1 MRYYR
6 QISVLVIVSLL
17 FGLFSFEDRAAAE
30 QNTEGK
36 KTYTYTTLPL
46 DENLTDE
53 QGLVYELDKSYG
65 YAAVKSQK
73 ILDRTEIHIPDRVIS
88 DGVVYVVS
96 NVAVSAFNSCDM
108 VKTLYLPETIKKF
121 NLTSLN
127 DSGCETVYCARG
139 TVNLYYTKPVWG
151 DDMAVNNS
159 IKEIVVP
166 EENPYMM
173 NYNGVVLDK
182 EKTEVIVSPMQK
194 KNFSAFT
201 LPDTVCKVDDYAF
214 FRSKISALDTSNLYY
229 VGYAAFSKSKV
240 QPTDLR
246 RAVMIDERAF
256 YDCSN
261 IDTLKV
267 WEGVQYKE
275 QTPAAEVWQ
284 PSEGESASDMHAD
297 IVHTLDDDNRDECG
311 VYYSLKNDGTA
322 AATTSD
328 GEADTTETVII
339 PDYVEKEGEKYVV
352 TSLPM
357 NAIGEDTCNLQIGKR
372 LREINAL
379 SGMPE
384 LEGITVDEAN
394 AFFEVEDSALYS
406 RNKQSIYRYFGDAAG
421 TFELPETVWQIGEHA
436 FWKSAISEL
445 DSWDNVIEIGY
456 YAFQESKIKHV
467 FAPRVKTIGKDAFRS
482 CYSLESAVFDYANV
496 GLTAFASCVKL
507 KCIYANMLL
516 STEVSQETLLEQ
528 THSLQCVYI
537 GEQRNR
543 AFLKKNDSDNLQ
555 FVYLGGTLPL
565 QLTVSSLQDL
575 YVTKPSQ
582 FTLSIPT
589 EKAQNLVVHM
599 TASTGSYVETNA
611 KSAGA
616 AVQIESDHE
625 HTLETVVLY
634 DAAELKITAEKC
646 SECGHLENVL
656 AEDSEGRQL
665 GSTLEINKADDL
677 KTQEPTTVP
686 TGTPAATDPA
696 VTPTGTP
703 DITASPSPSA
713 SPSGLP
719 VTLPTT
725 SPTALPS
732 GAPDVSPTV
741 PETPNP
747 SQTPEPSPI
756 ESPETSGKPTET
768 PTGTPDVTVTPSPSA
783 SPSGLPVTSPTTLPS
798 GAPDVSPTVPETP
811 IPSQTPAPPP
821 IESPEASGVPTE
833 TPTGTPSAE
842 PTVSPD
848 ASPEV
853 PETPDPT
860 QTPEPSPIES
870 PEASGV
876 PTETPDVTMVPSP
889 SANPSSVPTI
899 LPETTN
905 PSQNPLPQSSEIP
918 SIVPSDVPKATKQP
932 GNQINLTKKIVI
944 KYIKRPTIAV
954 KKKKDGKIS
963 YLEIVVKKYKGK
975 YIDLY
980 YTNTGKR
987 FKKITKKKL
996 SIKKFKGRFKIRL
1009 LAKNSKIGVKARTWM
1024 TVKKKKRY
1032 SKWSVIKWIRI

>member
-6 QISVLVIVSLL
+6 QISILVIVSLL
-17 FGLFSFEDRAAAE
+17 FGLFSFEDRAKAE

-65 YAAVKSQK
+65 DASVKSQK

-88 DGVVYVVS
+88 DGVVYVVN

-166 EENPYMM
+166 EENPYMT

-275 QTPAAEVWQ
+275 QTPAVEIWQ

-297 IVHTLDDDNRDECG
+297 VVHTLDGDNRDECG
-311 VYYSLKNDGTA
+311 VYYSLKKDGTA
-322 AATTSD
+322 AAATSD

-339 PDYVEKEGEKYVV
+339 PDYVEKEGQKYVV

-372 LREINAL
+372 LREINAV

-421 TFELPETVWQIGEHA
+421 TFELPKTVWQIGAHA

-467 FAPRVKTIGKDAFRS
+467 FAPRVIEIGKDAFRS

-516 STEVSQETLLEQ
+516 STEVGQETLLEQ

-543 AFLKKNDSDNLQ
+543 AFLKKNDSDNLE

-575 YVTKPSQ
+575 YVTKPNQ

-611 KSAGA
+611 KRAGA

-625 HTLETVVLY
+625 HTLETIVLY

-646 SECGHLENVL
+646 SECGCLENVL

-665 GSTLEINKADDL
+665 GSTLEISKADDL

-686 TGTPAATDPA
+686 TATPAATEPA
-696 VTPTGTP
+696 GTS
-703 DITASPSPSA
+703 TASPDATVAPSPSV
-713 SPSGLP
+713 SPTGVP

-732 GAPDVSPTV
+732 RVPDISPTVPETPNPSQTPEPSPIESPETSGEPTETPDVKPSASPTGAPTV

-768 PTGTPDVTVTPSPSA
+768 PP
-783 SPSGLPVTSPTTLPS
+783 
-798 GAPDVSPTVPETP
+798 
-811 IPSQTPAPPP
+811 
-821 IESPEASGVPTE
+821 
-833 TPTGTPSAE
+833 GTPSAE

-848 ASPEV
+848 VLPAVS
-853 PETPDPT
+853 ETPDPS

-870 PEASGV
+870 PEASGK
-876 PTETPDVTMVPSP
+876 PTGTPTGTPSAEPTVSPAGLPSGAPDVSPAVSETPNATP
-889 SANPSSVPTI
+889 
-899 LPETTN
+899 
-905 PSQNPLPQSSEIP
+905 SSEIP

-980 YTNTGKR
+980 YTTTGKR

-996 SIKKFKGRFKIRL
+996 SIKKFKGKFKIRL

>member
-6 QISVLVIVSLL
+6 QISILVVVSLL
-17 FGLFSFEDRAAAE
+17 FGLFSFEDRAKAE

-73 ILDRTEIHIPDRVIS
+73 ILDRTDIHIPDRVIS

-166 EENPYMM
+166 EENPYMT

-275 QTPAAEVWQ
+275 QRPAAEIWQ
-284 PSEGESASDMHAD
+284 PSEGESASDMHTD
-297 IVHTLDDDNRDECG
+297 IVHTLDGDNRDECG
-311 VYYSLKNDGTA
+311 VYYSLKKDGTA
-322 AATTSD
+322 AAATSD

-339 PDYVEKEGEKYVV
+339 PDYVEKEGQKYVV

-372 LREINAL
+372 LREINAV

-421 TFELPETVWQIGEHA
+421 TFELPKTVWQIGAHA

-467 FAPRVKTIGKDAFRS
+467 FAPRVIKIGKDAFRS

-516 STEVSQETLLEQ
+516 STEVGQETLLEQ

-543 AFLKKNDSDNLQ
+543 AFLKKNDSDNLE

-575 YVTKPSQ
+575 YVTKPNQ

-611 KSAGA
+611 KRAGA

-625 HTLETVVLY
+625 HTLETIVLY

-646 SECGHLENVL
+646 SECGCLENVL

-665 GSTLEINKADDL
+665 GSTLEISKADDL

-686 TGTPAATDPA
+686 TGTPAATEPA
-696 VTPTGTP
+696 GTS
-703 DITASPSPSA
+703 TASPDVTVAPSPSV
-713 SPSGLP
+713 SPTGVP

-732 GAPDVSPTV
+732 RAPDISPTV

-756 ESPETSGKPTET
+756 ESPETSRKPTET
-768 PTGTPDVTVTPSPSA
+768 PTGTPDVTVAPSPSA
-783 SPSGLPVTSPTTLPS
+783 LPTGLPVTLPTTSPTTLPTT
-798 GAPDVSPTVPETP
+798 SPTTLPTGSPKVPETP
-811 IPSQTPAPPP
+811 NPS
-821 IESPEASGVPTE
+821 
-833 TPTGTPSAE
+833 
-842 PTVSPD
+842 
-848 ASPEV
+848 
-853 PETPDPT
+853 

-870 PEASGV
+870 PEASGN
-876 PTETPDVTMVPSP
+876 PTKRPDVTMIPSP
-889 SANPSSVPTI
+889 SANPSSVLTI
-899 LPETTN
+899 LPEVPETPN
-905 PSQNPLPQSSEIP
+905 PSQTPLPQSSEIP

-932 GNQINLTKKIVI
+932 GDQINLTKKIVI

>member
-1 MRYYR
+1 M
-6 QISVLVIVSLL
+6 
-17 FGLFSFEDRAAAE
+17 
-30 QNTEGK
+30 
-36 KTYTYTTLPL
+36 
-46 DENLTDE
+46 
-53 QGLVYELDKSYG
+53 
-65 YAAVKSQK
+65 
-73 ILDRTEIHIPDRVIS
+73 
-88 DGVVYVVS
+88 
-96 NVAVSAFNSCDM
+96 
-108 VKTLYLPETIKKF
+108 
-121 NLTSLN
+121 
-127 DSGCETVYCARG
+127 
-139 TVNLYYTKPVWG
+139 
-151 DDMAVNNS
+151 
-159 IKEIVVP
+159 
-166 EENPYMM
+166 
-173 NYNGVVLDK
+173 
-182 EKTEVIVSPMQK
+182 
-194 KNFSAFT
+194 
-201 LPDTVCKVDDYAF
+201 
-214 FRSKISALDTSNLYY
+214 
-229 VGYAAFSKSKV
+229 
-240 QPTDLR
+240 
-246 RAVMIDERAF
+246 
-256 YDCSN
+256 
-261 IDTLKV
+261 
-267 WEGVQYKE
+267 
-275 QTPAAEVWQ
+275 
-284 PSEGESASDMHAD
+284 
-297 IVHTLDDDNRDECG
+297 
-311 VYYSLKNDGTA
+311 YYSLKKDGTA
-322 AATTSD
+322 AAATSD

-339 PDYVEKEGEKYVV
+339 PDYVEKEGQKYVV

-372 LREINAL
+372 LREINAV

-421 TFELPETVWQIGEHA
+421 TFELPKTVWQIGAHA

-467 FAPRVKTIGKDAFRS
+467 FAPRVIKIGKDAFRS

-516 STEVSQETLLEQ
+516 STEVGQETLLEQ

-543 AFLKKNDSDNLQ
+543 AFLKKNDSDNLE

-575 YVTKPSQ
+575 YVTKPNQ

-625 HTLETVVLY
+625 HTLETIVLY

-646 SECGHLENVL
+646 SECGCLENVL

-665 GSTLEINKADDL
+665 GSTLEISKADDL

-686 TGTPAATDPA
+686 TGTPAATEPA
-696 VTPTGTP
+696 GTP
-703 DITASPSPSA
+703 TASPDVTVAPSPSV
-713 SPSGLP
+713 SPTGVP

-732 GAPDVSPTV
+732 GAPDVTVAPSPSALPTGLPVTLPTTSPTTLPTGSPKV

-756 ESPETSGKPTET
+756 ESPE
-768 PTGTPDVTVTPSPSA
+768 
-783 SPSGLPVTSPTTLPS
+783 
-798 GAPDVSPTVPETP
+798 
-811 IPSQTPAPPP
+811 
-821 IESPEASGVPTE
+821 ASGNPTKR
-833 TPTGTPSAE
+833 
-842 PTVSPD
+842 
-848 ASPEV
+848 
-853 PETPDPT
+853 
-860 QTPEPSPIES
+860 
-870 PEASGV
+870 
-876 PTETPDVTMVPSP
+876 PDVTMIPSP

-899 LPETTN
+899 LPEVPETPN
-905 PSQNPLPQSSEIP
+905 PSQTPLPQSSEIP

-932 GNQINLTKKIVI
+932 GDQINLTKKIVI

>member
-6 QISVLVIVSLL
+6 QISILVIVSLL
-17 FGLFSFEDRAAAE
+17 FGLFSFEDRAKAE

-166 EENPYMM
+166 EENPYMT
-173 NYNGVVLDK
+173 NYNGIVLDK

-275 QTPAAEVWQ
+275 QRPAAEIWQ
-284 PSEGESASDMHAD
+284 PSEGERASDMHTD
-297 IVHTLDDDNRDECG
+297 IVHTLDGDNRDECG
-311 VYYSLKNDGTA
+311 MYYSLKKDGTA
-322 AATTSD
+322 AAATSD

-339 PDYVEKEGEKYVV
+339 PDYVEKEGQKYVV

-372 LREINAL
+372 LREINAV

-421 TFELPETVWQIGEHA
+421 TFELPKTVWQIGAHA

-467 FAPRVKTIGKDAFRS
+467 FAPRVIKIGKDAFRS

-516 STEVSQETLLEQ
+516 STEVGQETLLEQ

-543 AFLKKNDSDNLQ
+543 AFLKKNDSDNLE

-575 YVTKPSQ
+575 YVTKPNQ

-625 HTLETVVLY
+625 HTLETIVLY

-646 SECGHLENVL
+646 SECGCLENVL

-665 GSTLEINKADDL
+665 GSTLEISKADDL

-686 TGTPAATDPA
+686 TGTPAATEPA
-696 VTPTGTP
+696 GTP
-703 DITASPSPSA
+703 TASPDVTVAPSPSV
-713 SPSGLP
+713 SPTGVP

-732 GAPDVSPTV
+732 GAPDVTVAPSPSALPTGLPVTLPTTSPTTLPTGSPKV

-756 ESPETSGKPTET
+756 ESPE
-768 PTGTPDVTVTPSPSA
+768 
-783 SPSGLPVTSPTTLPS
+783 
-798 GAPDVSPTVPETP
+798 
-811 IPSQTPAPPP
+811 
-821 IESPEASGVPTE
+821 ASGNPTKR
-833 TPTGTPSAE
+833 
-842 PTVSPD
+842 
-848 ASPEV
+848 
-853 PETPDPT
+853 
-860 QTPEPSPIES
+860 
-870 PEASGV
+870 
-876 PTETPDVTMVPSP
+876 PDVTMIPSP

-899 LPETTN
+899 LPEVPETPN
-905 PSQNPLPQSSEIP
+905 PSQTPLPQSSEIP

-932 GNQINLTKKIVI
+932 GDQINLTKKIVI

>member
-6 QISVLVIVSLL
+6 QISILVIVSLL
-17 FGLFSFEDRAAAE
+17 FGLFSFEDRAKAE

-166 EENPYMM
+166 EENPYMT
-173 NYNGVVLDK
+173 NYNGIVLDK

-275 QTPAAEVWQ
+275 QRPAAEIWQ
-284 PSEGESASDMHAD
+284 PSEGESASDMHTD
-297 IVHTLDDDNRDECG
+297 IVHTLDGDNRDECG
-311 VYYSLKNDGTA
+311 VYYSLKKDGTA
-322 AATTSD
+322 AAATSD

-339 PDYVEKEGEKYVV
+339 PDYVEKEGQKYVV

-372 LREINAL
+372 LREINAV

-421 TFELPETVWQIGEHA
+421 TFELPKTVWQIGAHA

-467 FAPRVKTIGKDAFRS
+467 FAPRVIKIGKDAFRS

-516 STEVSQETLLEQ
+516 STEVGQETLLEQ

-543 AFLKKNDSDNLQ
+543 AFLKKNDSDNLE

-575 YVTKPSQ
+575 YVTKPNQ

-611 KSAGA
+611 KRAGA

-625 HTLETVVLY
+625 HTLETIVLY

-646 SECGHLENVL
+646 SECGCLENVL

-665 GSTLEINKADDL
+665 GSTLEISKADDL

-686 TGTPAATDPA
+686 TGTPAATEPA
-696 VTPTGTP
+696 GTS
-703 DITASPSPSA
+703 TASPDVTVAPSPSV
-713 SPSGLP
+713 SPTGVP

-725 SPTALPS
+725 SPTTSPTAVPS
-732 GAPDVSPTV
+732 GAPDISPTV

-756 ESPETSGKPTET
+756 ESPETSRKPTET
-768 PTGTPDVTVTPSPSA
+768 PTGTPDVTVAPSPSA
-783 SPSGLPVTSPTTLPS
+783 LPTGLPVTLPTTSPTTLPT
-798 GAPDVSPTVPETP
+798 GSPKVPEKP
-811 IPSQTPAPPP
+811 NPS
-821 IESPEASGVPTE
+821 
-833 TPTGTPSAE
+833 
-842 PTVSPD
+842 
-848 ASPEV
+848 
-853 PETPDPT
+853 

-870 PEASGV
+870 PEASGN
-876 PTETPDVTMVPSP
+876 PTKRPDVTMTPSP
-889 SANPSSVPTI
+889 SANPSSVLTI
-899 LPETTN
+899 LPEVPETPN
-905 PSQNPLPQSSEIP
+905 PSQTPLPQSSEIP

-932 GNQINLTKKIVI
+932 GDRINLTKKIVI

>member
-6 QISVLVIVSLL
+6 QISILVIVSLL
-17 FGLFSFEDRAAAE
+17 FGLFSFEDRAKAE

-166 EENPYMM
+166 EENPYMT
-173 NYNGVVLDK
+173 NYNGIVLDK

-275 QTPAAEVWQ
+275 QRPAAEIWQ
-284 PSEGESASDMHAD
+284 PSEGESASDMHTD
-297 IVHTLDDDNRDECG
+297 IVHTLDGDNRDECG
-311 VYYSLKNDGTA
+311 VYYSLKKDGTA
-322 AATTSD
+322 AAATSD

-339 PDYVEKEGEKYVV
+339 PDYVEKEGQKYVV

-372 LREINAL
+372 LREINAV

-421 TFELPETVWQIGEHA
+421 TFELPKTVWQIGAHA

-467 FAPRVKTIGKDAFRS
+467 FAPRVIKIGKDAFRS

-516 STEVSQETLLEQ
+516 STEVGQETLLEQ

-543 AFLKKNDSDNLQ
+543 AFLKKNDSDNLE

-575 YVTKPSQ
+575 YVTKPNQ

-611 KSAGA
+611 KRAGA

-625 HTLETVVLY
+625 HTLETIVLY

-646 SECGHLENVL
+646 SECGCLENVL

-665 GSTLEINKADDL
+665 GSTLEISKADDL

-686 TGTPAATDPA
+686 TGTPAATEPA
-696 VTPTGTP
+696 GTS
-703 DITASPSPSA
+703 TASPDVTVAPSPSV
-713 SPSGLP
+713 SPTGVP

-725 SPTALPS
+725 SPTTSPTAVPS
-732 GAPDVSPTV
+732 GAPDISPTV

-756 ESPETSGKPTET
+756 ESPETSRKPTET
-768 PTGTPDVTVTPSPSA
+768 PTGTPDVTVAPSPSA
-783 SPSGLPVTSPTTLPS
+783 LPTGLPVTLPTTSPTTLPT
-798 GAPDVSPTVPETP
+798 GSPKVPETP
-811 IPSQTPAPPP
+811 T
-821 IESPEASGVPTE
+821 TL
-833 TPTGTPSAE
+833 PTG
-842 PTVSPD
+842 SPK
-848 ASPEV
+848 V
-853 PETPDPT
+853 PEKPNPS

-870 PEASGV
+870 PEASGN
-876 PTETPDVTMVPSP
+876 PTKRPDVTMTPSP
-889 SANPSSVPTI
+889 SANPSSVLTI
-899 LPETTN
+899 LPEVPETPN
-905 PSQNPLPQSSEIP
+905 PSQTPLPQSSEIP

-932 GNQINLTKKIVI
+932 GDRINLTKKIVI

>member
-6 QISVLVIVSLL
+6 QISILVVVSLL
-17 FGLFSFEDRAAAE
+17 FGLFSFEDRAKAE

-73 ILDRTEIHIPDRVIS
+73 ILDRTDIHIPDRVIS

-166 EENPYMM
+166 EENPYMT

-275 QTPAAEVWQ
+275 QRPAAEIWQ
-284 PSEGESASDMHAD
+284 PSEGESASDMHTD
-297 IVHTLDDDNRDECG
+297 IVHTLDGDNRDECG
-311 VYYSLKNDGTA
+311 VYYSLKKDGTA
-322 AATTSD
+322 AAATSD

-339 PDYVEKEGEKYVV
+339 PDYVEKEGQKYVV

-372 LREINAL
+372 LREINAV

-421 TFELPETVWQIGEHA
+421 TFELPKTVWQIGAHA

-467 FAPRVKTIGKDAFRS
+467 FAPRVIKIGKDAFRS

-516 STEVSQETLLEQ
+516 STEVGQETLLEQ

-543 AFLKKNDSDNLQ
+543 AFLKKNDSDNLE

-575 YVTKPSQ
+575 YVTKPNQ

-611 KSAGA
+611 KRAGA

-625 HTLETVVLY
+625 HTLETIVLY

-646 SECGHLENVL
+646 SECGCLENVL

-665 GSTLEINKADDL
+665 GSTLEISKADDL

-686 TGTPAATDPA
+686 TGTPAATEPA
-696 VTPTGTP
+696 GTS
-703 DITASPSPSA
+703 TASPDVTVAPSPSV
-713 SPSGLP
+713 SPTGVP

-725 SPTALPS
+725 SPTAVPS
-732 GAPDVSPTV
+732 RAPDISPTV

-756 ESPETSGKPTET
+756 ESPETSRKPTET
-768 PTGTPDVTVTPSPSA
+768 PTGTPDVTVAPSPSA
-783 SPSGLPVTSPTTLPS
+783 LPTGLPVTLPTTSPTTLPTT
-798 GAPDVSPTVPETP
+798 SPTTLPTGSPKVPETP
-811 IPSQTPAPPP
+811 NPS
-821 IESPEASGVPTE
+821 
-833 TPTGTPSAE
+833 
-842 PTVSPD
+842 
-848 ASPEV
+848 
-853 PETPDPT
+853 

-870 PEASGV
+870 PEASGN
-876 PTETPDVTMVPSP
+876 PTKRPDVTMIPSP
-889 SANPSSVPTI
+889 SANPSSVLTI
-899 LPETTN
+899 LPEVPETPN
-905 PSQNPLPQSSEIP
+905 PSQTPLPQSSEIP

-932 GNQINLTKKIVI
+932 GDQINLTKKIVI

>member
-6 QISVLVIVSLL
+6 QISILVIVSLL
-17 FGLFSFEDRAAAE
+17 FGLFSFEDRAKAE

-36 KTYTYTTLPL
+36 KIYTYTTLPL

-166 EENPYMM
+166 EENPYMT
-173 NYNGVVLDK
+173 NYNGIVLDK

-275 QTPAAEVWQ
+275 QRPAAEIWQ
-284 PSEGESASDMHAD
+284 PSEGESASDMHTD
-297 IVHTLDDDNRDECG
+297 IVHTLDGDNRDECG
-311 VYYSLKNDGTA
+311 MYYSLKKDGTA
-322 AATTSD
+322 AAATSD

-339 PDYVEKEGEKYVV
+339 PDYVEKEGQKYVV

-372 LREINAL
+372 LREINAV

-421 TFELPETVWQIGEHA
+421 TFELPKTVWQIGAHA

-467 FAPRVKTIGKDAFRS
+467 FAPRVIKIGKDAFRS

-516 STEVSQETLLEQ
+516 STEVGQETLLEQ

-543 AFLKKNDSDNLQ
+543 AFLKKNDSDNLE

-575 YVTKPSQ
+575 YVTKPNQ

-625 HTLETVVLY
+625 HTLETIVLY

-646 SECGHLENVL
+646 SECGCLENVL

-665 GSTLEINKADDL
+665 GSTLEISKADDL

-686 TGTPAATDPA
+686 TGTPAATEPA
-696 VTPTGTP
+696 GTP
-703 DITASPSPSA
+703 TASPDVTVAPSPSV
-713 SPSGLP
+713 SPTGVP

-732 GAPDVSPTV
+732 GAPDVTVAPSPSALPTGLPVTLPTTSPTTLPTGSPKV

-756 ESPETSGKPTET
+756 ESPETSRKPTET
-768 PTGTPDVTVTPSPSA
+768 PTGTPDVTVAPSPSA
-783 SPSGLPVTSPTTLPS
+783 LPTGLPVTLPTTSPTTLPT
-798 GAPDVSPTVPETP
+798 GSPKVPETP
-811 IPSQTPAPPP
+811 NPS
-821 IESPEASGVPTE
+821 
-833 TPTGTPSAE
+833 
-842 PTVSPD
+842 
-848 ASPEV
+848 
-853 PETPDPT
+853 

-870 PEASGV
+870 PEASGN
-876 PTETPDVTMVPSP
+876 PTKRPDVTMIPSP

-899 LPETTN
+899 LPEVPETPN
-905 PSQNPLPQSSEIP
+905 PSQTPLPQSSEIP

-932 GNQINLTKKIVI
+932 GDQINLTKKIVI

>member
-6 QISVLVIVSLL
+6 QISILVIVSLL
-17 FGLFSFEDRAAAE
+17 FGLFSFEDRAKAE

-166 EENPYMM
+166 EENPYMT
-173 NYNGVVLDK
+173 NYNGIVLDK

-284 PSEGESASDMHAD
+284 PSEGESASDMHTD

-311 VYYSLKNDGTA
+311 VYYRLKNDGTA
-322 AATTSD
+322 AAATSD
-328 GEADTTETVII
+328 GETDTTETVII
-339 PDYVEKEGEKYVV
+339 PDYVEKEGQKYVV
-352 TSLPM
+352 TLLPM

-372 LREINAL
+372 LREINAI

-421 TFELPETVWQIGEHA
+421 TFELPETVWQIGAHA

-467 FAPRVKTIGKDAFRS
+467 FAPRVIKIGKDAFRS

-516 STEVSQETLLEQ
+516 STEVGQETLLEQ

-543 AFLKKNDSDNLQ
+543 AFLKKNDSDNLE

-575 YVTKPSQ
+575 YVTKPNQ

-611 KSAGA
+611 KRAGA

-625 HTLETVVLY
+625 HTLETIVLY

-646 SECGHLENVL
+646 SECGCLENVL

-665 GSTLEINKADDL
+665 GSTLEISKADDL

-686 TGTPAATDPA
+686 TGTPAATEPA
-696 VTPTGTP
+696 GTS
-703 DITASPSPSA
+703 TASPDVTVAPSPSV
-713 SPSGLP
+713 SPTGVP

-725 SPTALPS
+725 SPTTSPTAVPS
-732 GAPDVSPTV
+732 GAPDISPTV

-756 ESPETSGKPTET
+756 ESPETSRKPTET
-768 PTGTPDVTVTPSPSA
+768 PTGTPDVTVAPSPSA
-783 SPSGLPVTSPTTLPS
+783 LPTGLPVTLPTTSPTTLPT
-798 GAPDVSPTVPETP
+798 GSPKVPETP
-811 IPSQTPAPPP
+811 T
-821 IESPEASGVPTE
+821 TL
-833 TPTGTPSAE
+833 PTG
-842 PTVSPD
+842 SPK
-848 ASPEV
+848 V
-853 PETPDPT
+853 PEKPNPS

-870 PEASGV
+870 PEASGN
-876 PTETPDVTMVPSP
+876 PTKRPDVTMTPSP
-889 SANPSSVPTI
+889 SANPSSVLTI
-899 LPETTN
+899 LPEVPETPN
-905 PSQNPLPQSSEIP
+905 PSQTPLPQSSEIP

-932 GNQINLTKKIVI
+932 GDRINLTKKIVI

>member
-6 QISVLVIVSLL
+6 QISILVIVSLL
-17 FGLFSFEDRAAAE
+17 FGLFSFEDRAKAE

-73 ILDRTEIHIPDRVIS
+73 ILDRTDIHIPDRVIS
-88 DGVVYVVS
+88 DGVVYVVN

-166 EENPYMM
+166 EENPYMT
-173 NYNGVVLDK
+173 NYNGIVLDK

-275 QTPAAEVWQ
+275 QRPAAEIWQ
-284 PSEGESASDMHAD
+284 PSEGESASDMHTD
-297 IVHTLDDDNRDECG
+297 IVHTLDGDNRDECG
-311 VYYSLKNDGTA
+311 VYYSLKKDGTA
-322 AATTSD
+322 AAATSD

-339 PDYVEKEGEKYVV
+339 PDYVEKEGQKYVV

-372 LREINAL
+372 LREINAV

-394 AFFEVEDSALYS
+394 AFFEVEGSALYS

-421 TFELPETVWQIGEHA
+421 TFELPKTVWQIGAHA

-467 FAPRVKTIGKDAFRS
+467 FAPRVIKIGKDAFRS

-516 STEVSQETLLEQ
+516 STEVGQETLLEQ

-543 AFLKKNDSDNLQ
+543 AFLKKNDSDNLE

-575 YVTKPSQ
+575 YVTKPSR

-625 HTLETVVLY
+625 HTLETIVLY

-646 SECGHLENVL
+646 SECGCLENVL

-665 GSTLEINKADDL
+665 GSTLEISKADDL

-686 TGTPAATDPA
+686 TGTPAATEPA
-696 VTPTGTP
+696 GTS
-703 DITASPSPSA
+703 TASPDVTVAPSPSV
-713 SPSGLP
+713 SPTGVP

-732 GAPDVSPTV
+732 RAPDISPTV

-756 ESPETSGKPTET
+756 ESPETSRKPTET
-768 PTGTPDVTVTPSPSA
+768 PTGMPDVTVAPSPSA
-783 SPSGLPVTSPTTLPS
+783 LPTGLPVTLPTTSPTTLPT
-798 GAPDVSPTVPETP
+798 GSPKVPETP
-811 IPSQTPAPPP
+811 T
-821 IESPEASGVPTE
+821 TL
-833 TPTGTPSAE
+833 PTG
-842 PTVSPD
+842 SPK
-848 ASPEV
+848 V
-853 PETPDPT
+853 PETPNPS

-870 PEASGV
+870 PEASGN
-876 PTETPDVTMVPSP
+876 PTERPDVTMTPSP
-889 SANPSSVPTI
+889 SANPSSVLTI
-899 LPETTN
+899 LPEVPETPN
-905 PSQNPLPQSSEIP
+905 PSQTPLPQSSEIP

-932 GNQINLTKKIVI
+932 GDRINLTKKIVI

-1009 LAKNSKIGVKARTWM
+1009 LAKKSKIGVKARTWM

>member
-6 QISVLVIVSLL
+6 QISILVIVSLL
-17 FGLFSFEDRAAAE
+17 FGLFSFEDRAKAE

-166 EENPYMM
+166 EENPYMT
-173 NYNGVVLDK
+173 NYNGIVLDK

-275 QTPAAEVWQ
+275 QRPAVEIWQ
-284 PSEGESASDMHAD
+284 PSEGESASDMHTD
-297 IVHTLDDDNRDECG
+297 IVHTLDGDNRDECG
-311 VYYSLKNDGTA
+311 VYYSLKKDGTA
-322 AATTSD
+322 AAATSD

-339 PDYVEKEGEKYVV
+339 PDYVEKEGQKYVV

-372 LREINAL
+372 LREINAV

-384 LEGITVDEAN
+384 LESITVDEAN

-421 TFELPETVWQIGEHA
+421 TFELPKTVWQIGAHA

-467 FAPRVKTIGKDAFRS
+467 FAPRVIKIGKDAFRS

-516 STEVSQETLLEQ
+516 STEVGQETLLEQ

-543 AFLKKNDSDNLQ
+543 AFLKKNDSDNLE

-575 YVTKPSQ
+575 YVTKPNQ

-611 KSAGA
+611 KRAGA

-625 HTLETVVLY
+625 HTLETIVLY

-646 SECGHLENVL
+646 SECGCLENVL

-665 GSTLEINKADDL
+665 GSTLEISKADDL

-686 TGTPAATDPA
+686 TGTPAATEPA
-696 VTPTGTP
+696 GTS
-703 DITASPSPSA
+703 TASPDVTVAPSPSV
-713 SPSGLP
+713 SPTGVP

-732 GAPDVSPTV
+732 GAPDISPTV

-756 ESPETSGKPTET
+756 ESPETSRKPTET
-768 PTGTPDVTVTPSPSA
+768 PTGTPDVTVAPSPSA
-783 SPSGLPVTSPTTLPS
+783 LPTGLPVTLPTTSPTTLPTT
-798 GAPDVSPTVPETP
+798 SPTTLPTGSPKVPETP
-811 IPSQTPAPPP
+811 NPS
-821 IESPEASGVPTE
+821 
-833 TPTGTPSAE
+833 
-842 PTVSPD
+842 
-848 ASPEV
+848 
-853 PETPDPT
+853 

-870 PEASGV
+870 PEPSRK
-876 PTETPDVTMVPSP
+876 PTETPDVTMTPSP
-889 SANPSSVPTI
+889 SANPSSVLTI
-899 LPETTN
+899 LPEVPETPN
-905 PSQNPLPQSSEIP
+905 PSQTPLPQSSEIP

-932 GNQINLTKKIVI
+932 GDQINLTKKIVI

-1009 LAKNSKIGVKARTWM
+1009 LAKNSQIGVKARTWM

>member
-6 QISVLVIVSLL
+6 QISILVIVSLL
-17 FGLFSFEDRAAAE
+17 FGLFSFEDRAKAE
-30 QNTEGK
+30 QNTAGK

-166 EENPYMM
+166 EENPYMT

-214 FRSKISALDTSNLYY
+214 FRSKISALDTSNLNY

-267 WEGVQYKE
+267 WEGAQYKE

-297 IVHTLDDDNRDECG
+297 VVHTLDDNNRDECG

-322 AATTSD
+322 AAATSD

-421 TFELPETVWQIGEHA
+421 TFELPETVWQIGAHA

-599 TASTGSYVETNA
+599 TASTGSYVEKNA

-625 HTLETVVLY
+625 HTPETIVLY

-646 SECGHLENVL
+646 SECGHLKNVL

-665 GSTLEINKADDL
+665 GSTLEISKADDL
-677 KTQEPTTVP
+677 KTQEPTTIP
-686 TGTPAATDPA
+686 TGAPAATDPA

-703 DITASPSPSA
+703 DITAAPSPTVS
-713 SPSGLP
+713 P
-719 VTLPTT
+719 VTLPTV

-732 GAPDVSPTV
+732 GA
-741 PETPNP
+741 
-747 SQTPEPSPI
+747 
-756 ESPETSGKPTET
+756 
-768 PTGTPDVTVTPSPSA
+768 
-783 SPSGLPVTSPTTLPS
+783 
-798 GAPDVSPTVPETP
+798 
-811 IPSQTPAPPP
+811 
-821 IESPEASGVPTE
+821 
-833 TPTGTPSAE
+833 
-842 PTVSPD
+842 PD

-876 PTETPDVTMVPSP
+876 PTQMPTGTMAPLP
-889 SANPSSVPTI
+889 NPSSVPTI
-899 LPETTN
+899 LPEVPET
-905 PSQNPLPQSSEIP
+905 PNPLQNSPSQSSEIP

-980 YTNTGKR
+980 YTTTGKR

-996 SIKKFKGRFKIRL
+996 SIKKFNGRFKIRL
-1009 LAKNSKIGVKARTWM
+1009 LAKNSKIGVRARTWM

>member
-6 QISVLVIVSLL
+6 QISILVIVSLL
-17 FGLFSFEDRAAAE
+17 FGLFSFEDRAKAE

-65 YAAVKSQK
+65 DASVKSQK

-88 DGVVYVVS
+88 DGVVYVVN

-166 EENPYMM
+166 EENPYMT

-214 FRSKISALDTSNLYY
+214 FRSKISVLDTSNLYY

-284 PSEGESASDMHAD
+284 PSEGESASDMHTD

-311 VYYSLKNDGTA
+311 VYYRLKNDGTA
-322 AATTSD
+322 AAATSD

-339 PDYVEKEGEKYVV
+339 PDYVEKEGQKYVV
-352 TSLPM
+352 TLLPM

-372 LREINAL
+372 LREINAI

-421 TFELPETVWQIGEHA
+421 TFELPETVWQIGAHA

-467 FAPRVKTIGKDAFRS
+467 FAPRVIEIGKDAFRS

-516 STEVSQETLLEQ
+516 STEVGQETLLEQ

-543 AFLKKNDSDNLQ
+543 AFLKKNDSDNLE

-575 YVTKPSQ
+575 YVTKPNQ

-611 KSAGA
+611 KRAGA

-625 HTLETVVLY
+625 HTLETIVLY

-646 SECGHLENVL
+646 SECGCLENVL

-665 GSTLEINKADDL
+665 GSTLEISKADDL

-686 TGTPAATDPA
+686 TATPAATEPA
-696 VTPTGTP
+696 GTS
-703 DITASPSPSA
+703 TASPDATVAPSPSV
-713 SPSGLP
+713 SPTGVP

-732 GAPDVSPTV
+732 RVPDISPTV

-768 PTGTPDVTVTPSPSA
+768 PPGTPSAEPTVS
-783 SPSGLPVTSPTTLPS
+783 
-798 GAPDVSPTVPETP
+798 PDVLPAVSETP
-811 IPSQTPAPPP
+811 DPSQTPEPSP
-821 IESPEASGVPTE
+821 IESPETSGKPTG

-842 PTVSPD
+842 PTVSPAGLPSGAPD
-848 ASPEV
+848 VSPAV
-853 PETPDPT
+853 SETPNA
-860 QTPEPSPIES
+860 TP
-870 PEASGV
+870 
-876 PTETPDVTMVPSP
+876 
-889 SANPSSVPTI
+889 
-899 LPETTN
+899 
-905 PSQNPLPQSSEIP
+905 SSEIP

-980 YTNTGKR
+980 YTTTGKR

-996 SIKKFKGRFKIRL
+996 SIKKFKGKFKIRL

>member
-6 QISVLVIVSLL
+6 QISILVIVSLL
-17 FGLFSFEDRAAAE
+17 FGLFSFEDRAKAE

-36 KTYTYTTLPL
+36 KIYTYTTLPL

-166 EENPYMM
+166 EENPYMT
-173 NYNGVVLDK
+173 NYNGIVLDK

-275 QTPAAEVWQ
+275 QRPAAEIWQ
-284 PSEGESASDMHAD
+284 PSEGESASDMHTD
-297 IVHTLDDDNRDECG
+297 IVHTLDGDNRDECG
-311 VYYSLKNDGTA
+311 MYYSLKKDGTA
-322 AATTSD
+322 AAATSD

-339 PDYVEKEGEKYVV
+339 PDYVEKEGQKYVV

-372 LREINAL
+372 LREINAV

-421 TFELPETVWQIGEHA
+421 TFELPKTVWQIGAHA

-467 FAPRVKTIGKDAFRS
+467 FAPRVIKIGKDAFRS

-516 STEVSQETLLEQ
+516 STEVGQETLLEQ

-543 AFLKKNDSDNLQ
+543 AFLKKNDSDNLE

-575 YVTKPSQ
+575 YVTKPNQ

-625 HTLETVVLY
+625 HTLETIVLY

-646 SECGHLENVL
+646 SECGCLENVL

-665 GSTLEINKADDL
+665 GSTLEISKADDL

-686 TGTPAATDPA
+686 TGTPAATEPA
-696 VTPTGTP
+696 GTP
-703 DITASPSPSA
+703 TASPDVTVAPSPSV
-713 SPSGLP
+713 SPTGVP

-732 GAPDVSPTV
+732 GAPDVTVAPSPSALPTGLPVTLPTTSPTTLPTGSPKV

-756 ESPETSGKPTET
+756 ESPE
-768 PTGTPDVTVTPSPSA
+768 
-783 SPSGLPVTSPTTLPS
+783 
-798 GAPDVSPTVPETP
+798 
-811 IPSQTPAPPP
+811 
-821 IESPEASGVPTE
+821 ASGNPTKR
-833 TPTGTPSAE
+833 
-842 PTVSPD
+842 
-848 ASPEV
+848 
-853 PETPDPT
+853 
-860 QTPEPSPIES
+860 
-870 PEASGV
+870 
-876 PTETPDVTMVPSP
+876 PDVTMIPSP

-899 LPETTN
+899 LPEVPETPN
-905 PSQNPLPQSSEIP
+905 PSQTPLPQSSEIP

-932 GNQINLTKKIVI
+932 GDQINLTKKIVI

>member
-6 QISVLVIVSLL
+6 QISILVIVSLL
-17 FGLFSFEDRAAAE
+17 FGLFSFEDRAKAE
-30 QNTEGK
+30 QNTEEK

-65 YAAVKSQK
+65 YAAVKGQK
-73 ILDRTEIHIPDRVIS
+73 ILDRTDIHIPDRVIS
-88 DGVVYVVS
+88 DGVVYVVN

-166 EENPYMM
+166 EENPYMT
-173 NYNGVVLDK
+173 NYNGIVLDK

-275 QTPAAEVWQ
+275 QRPAAEIWQ

-297 IVHTLDDDNRDECG
+297 VVHTLDDNNRDECG
-311 VYYSLKNDGTA
+311 VYYSLKKDGTA
-322 AATTSD
+322 AAATSD

-339 PDYVEKEGEKYVV
+339 PDYVEKEGQKYVV

-372 LREINAL
+372 LREINAV

-421 TFELPETVWQIGEHA
+421 TFELPKTVWQIGAHA

-467 FAPRVKTIGKDAFRS
+467 FAPRVIKIGKDAFRS

-516 STEVSQETLLEQ
+516 STEVGQETLLEQ

-543 AFLKKNDSDNLQ
+543 AFLKKNDSDNLE

-575 YVTKPSQ
+575 YVTKPNR

-611 KSAGA
+611 KRAGA

-625 HTLETVVLY
+625 HTLETIVLY

-646 SECGHLENVL
+646 SECGCLENVL

-665 GSTLEINKADDL
+665 GSTLEISKADDL

-686 TGTPAATDPA
+686 TGTPAATEPA
-696 VTPTGTP
+696 GTS
-703 DITASPSPSA
+703 TASPDVTVAPSPSV
-713 SPSGLP
+713 SPTGVP

-732 GAPDVSPTV
+732 RAPDISPTV

-756 ESPETSGKPTET
+756 ESPETSRKPTET
-768 PTGTPDVTVTPSPSA
+768 PTGTPTGTPDVTVAPSPSA
-783 SPSGLPVTSPTTLPS
+783 LPTGLPVTLPTTSPTTLPT
-798 GAPDVSPTVPETP
+798 GSPKVPETP
-811 IPSQTPAPPP
+811 NPS
-821 IESPEASGVPTE
+821 
-833 TPTGTPSAE
+833 
-842 PTVSPD
+842 
-848 ASPEV
+848 
-853 PETPDPT
+853 

-870 PEASGV
+870 PEASGN
-876 PTETPDVTMVPSP
+876 PTKRPDVTMIPSP

-899 LPETTN
+899 LPEVPETPN
-905 PSQNPLPQSSEIP
+905 PSQTPLPQSSEIP

-932 GNQINLTKKIVI
+932 GDQINLTKKIVI